1 MNKRLFYYLF
11 AVLCTVTL
19 FTSCS
24 DDDGDDTPTVI
35 PIEQEIA
42 GDYKGTMDVYYVG
55 VPDPIASGLSQ
66 KVYVTKASDTAVKL
80 ELRDF
85 VFFLG
90 SEELNL
96 GTIAVENCPV
106 TVEGTS
112 YKFSGNQKMTLLVGD
127 CDVAVS
133 GTIGSGNLAMI
144 VDVKVGGGTLQV
156 KVDYKGTKL
165 AGTESTE
172 AKILSFTFDKS
183 VEANAVVFSEPIVNE
198 EDGTIVFE
206 VLKDVTTDDLKKL
219 VPTIEVSAKAT
230 VTPASG
236 ATVDFSSNKA
246 IFTVVAEDGSSK
258 IYTASISGRA
268 FVVSY
273 DFEEWVS
280 ESHKPTIG
288 SALAYDIPEGWRT
301 SNPGIVEMKL
311 MVGEKPWSVLKVTDS
326 DRNSAAAQ
334 IQTIDSDGKDL
345 TIFKI
350 PKVTAGSLFL
360 GNWKTNASN
369 TLNSTKFGIEYD
381 NSLGKPVT
389 VKGWYKYESGK
400 DYYTCEAPYMTNC
413 PNATKVEGQEYV
425 DEYSI
430 KVSLYTTEEFDNT
443 TYADCLTGEEGEKN
457 FYASSRVVGKGGVE
471 GGSTDGQW
479 KEFTITLDYGNKE
492 FDSNQKYRFAIVC
505 SSSKDGDKFWGAP
518 GSKLWVDDIE
528 VIYKK

>member
-24 DDDGDDTPTVI
+24 DDEGDDIPTVI

-273 DFEEWVS
+273 DFEE
-280 ESHKPTIG
+280 
-288 SALAYDIPEGWRT
+288 
-301 SNPGIVEMKL
+301 
-311 MVGEKPWSVLKVTDS
+311 
-326 DRNSAAAQ
+326 
-334 IQTIDSDGKDL
+334 
-345 TIFKI
+345 
-350 PKVTAGSLFL
+350 
-360 GNWKTNASN
+360 
-369 TLNSTKFGIEYD
+369 
-381 NSLGKPVT
+381 
-389 VKGWYKYESGK
+389 
-400 DYYTCEAPYMTNC
+400 
-413 PNATKVEGQEYV
+413 
-425 DEYSI
+425 
-430 KVSLYTTEEFDNT
+430 
-443 TYADCLTGEEGEKN
+443 
-457 FYASSRVVGKGGVE
+457 
-471 GGSTDGQW
+471 
-479 KEFTITLDYGNKE
+479 
-492 FDSNQKYRFAIVC
+492 
-505 SSSKDGDKFWGAP
+505 
-518 GSKLWVDDIE
+518 
-528 VIYKK
+528 

>member
-24 DDDGDDTPTVI
+24 DDEGDDTPTVI

-219 VPTIEVSAKAT
+219 V
-230 VTPASG
+230 
-236 ATVDFSSNKA
+236 
-246 IFTVVAEDGSSK
+246 
-258 IYTASISGRA
+258 
-268 FVVSY
+268 
-273 DFEEWVS
+273 
-280 ESHKPTIG
+280 
-288 SALAYDIPEGWRT
+288 AY
-301 SNPGIVEMKL
+301 
-311 MVGEKPWSVLKVTDS
+311 
-326 DRNSAAAQ
+326 
-334 IQTIDSDGKDL
+334 
-345 TIFKI
+345 
-350 PKVTAGSLFL
+350 
-360 GNWKTNASN
+360 
-369 TLNSTKFGIEYD
+369 Y
-381 NSLGKPVT
+381 
-389 VKGWYKYESGK
+389 
-400 DYYTCEAPYMTNC
+400 
-413 PNATKVEGQEYV
+413 
-425 DEYSI
+425 
-430 KVSLYTTEEFDNT
+430 
-443 TYADCLTGEEGEKN
+443 
-457 FYASSRVVGKGGVE
+457 
-471 GGSTDGQW
+471 
-479 KEFTITLDYGNKE
+479 
-492 FDSNQKYRFAIVC
+492 
-505 SSSKDGDKFWGAP
+505 
-518 GSKLWVDDIE
+518 
-528 VIYKK
+528 